1 MKKYALIRPR
11 VAAAQTLA
19 GAPSYVR
26 QGSLEVRLARSFK
39 EIKWAQKLRYKI
51 FYEEMHAK
59 PDWRMRMTKRDI
71 DPYDAVCDHLLVID
85 HDRKKGKRVVGTYRL
100 LRQEV
105 AEAHNGFYSGGE
117 FDLTPMNSKAFR
129 AQMGEG
135 RQLLELGRSCVH
147 KDYRANST
155 INMLWKGISEYLKD
169 HNIAY
174 MFGCASFE
182 GTQPEEFK
190 EALAYLYHNHL
201 VADDF
206 HVRALDGQFVE
217 MNTMAADEI
226 DTRRAR
232 RALPP
237 LIKGYLRIG
246 CFIGDGAVVD
256 KQFGT
261 TDVFILLPVERIA
274 SRYSKHFDMG
284 TGTQANDS
292 ADAGREASAV

>member
-1 MKKYALIRPR
+1 MKRYALIRPS
-11 VAAAQTLA
+11 VAAAQAMA

-26 QGSLEVRLARSFK
+26 QGNLEVRLARSFK
-39 EIKWAQKLRYKI
+39 EIKAAQKLRYKI
-51 FYEEMHAK
+51 FYGEMAAK
-59 PDWRMRMTKRDI
+59 PDWMMKVTKRDI

-85 HDRKKGKRVVGTYRL
+85 HDKPKKKRVVGTYRL

-105 AEAHNGFYSGGE
+105 AEAHNGFYSAQE
-117 FDLTPMNSKAFR
+117 FDLSPLMTDSFK

-147 KDYRANST
+147 KDYRATST
-155 INMLWKGISEYLKD
+155 INLLWKGIAEYLKD
-169 HNIAY
+169 YNIAY

-182 GTQPEEFK
+182 GTDPAEFK
-190 EALAYLYHNHL
+190 EAFSYLYHNHM
-201 VADDF
+201 VAEDF
-206 HVRALDGQFVE
+206 HVRALDGQHIE
-217 MNTMAADEI
+217 MNNVTSDALDVR
-226 DTRRAR
+226 TAR

-256 KQFGT
+256 ARFGT

-274 SRYSKHFDMG
+274 KRYSKHYDLPAE
-284 TGTQANDS
+284 AND
-292 ADAGREASAV
+292 GNVSAVATQ